1 MNKNNKILVTG
12 GSGFIGRSLVIRL
25 ISAGYYPVV
34 FDNNFRGTDKNFKG
48 VINKLKIYKGDIRD
62 ITQLKEAAH
71 NCSTII
77 HLAFINGT
85 KFFYENPDLVLDV
98 GIKGAINTLEIA
110 KALDVKKYI
119 LASSSEVYQ
128 QPDVIPTPEN
138 EKISIPDITN
148 PRYSYAGG
156 KILSELMTINYLRNT
171 KIEHSIFRPHNVFGP
186 QMGFEH
192 VIPELVKKIFI
203 STNSFTNNECDIE
216 IQGTGQETRAF
227 CFVEDA
233 VDQIIL
239 ILSKG
244 KNGEIYHVGIDEEIT
259 IIQLI
264 SDISA
269 ILNIKIN
276 TVKGPVRKGGTK
288 RRCPK
293 INKICSLGYKKNN
306 RYHLGLQKT
315 VEWYKKYY
323 LNQI

>member
-1 MNKNNKILVTG
+1 LKNNNVLVTG
-12 GSGFIGRSLVIRL
+12 GSGFIGRSLVMRL
-25 ISAGYYPVV
+25 IGEGYSPIVY
-34 FDNNFRGTDKNFKG
+34 DNNFRGTDKNFKE
-48 VINKLKIYKGDIRD
+48 IFDKIKFYPGDIRD
-62 ITQLKEAAH
+62 KNQLRKAAK
-71 NCSTII
+71 NCSNIV

-85 KFFYENPDLVLDV
+85 KYFYENPDLVLDV
-98 GIKGAINTLEIA
+98 GIKGAINTLEVA
-110 KALDVKKYI
+110 KELDIKKYI

-128 QPDVIPTPEN
+128 QPNEIPTPEN
-138 EKISIPDITN
+138 EKISIPDIMN

-192 VIPELVKKIFI
+192 VIPELIKKIFI
-203 STNSFTNNECDIE
+203 ATNGFRNNKCDIE

-233 VDQIIL
+233 IDQILL
-239 ILSKG
+239 IFSKG
-244 KNGEIYHVGIDEEIT
+244 KNGDIYHVGMDEEIT

-264 SDISA
+264 SDISS

-276 TVKGPVRKGGTK
+276 IIAGPVREGGTN

-293 INKICSLGYKKNN
+293 INKICSLGYNKNN
-306 RYHLGLQKT
+306 NYNRGLQKT
-315 VEWYKKYY
+315 VEWYKNHY
-323 LNQI
+323 LTI